1 MITTEDFL
9 PNKYAS
15 DIDSQI
21 TLNDLFDTK

>member
-9 PNKYAS
+9 PNKYAC